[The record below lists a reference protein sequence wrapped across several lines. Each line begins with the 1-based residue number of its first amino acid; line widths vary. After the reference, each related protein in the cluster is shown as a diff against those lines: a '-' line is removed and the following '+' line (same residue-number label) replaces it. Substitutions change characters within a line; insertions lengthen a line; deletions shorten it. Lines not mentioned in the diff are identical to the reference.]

1 MKYRGKDGNKR
12 NKKETKSGKT
22 GFVELLMMIVGYE
35 LLFWV
40 FYALLCG
47 ARFAL
52 VSLKGILSEEARAS
66 MSDIVDKLWKY
77 PAVKNVIGLVI
88 VFGFYFLG
96 KSLLGI
102 FSETSENDESYGAEG
117 SKEED

>member
-22 GFVELLMMIVGYE
+22 GFVELLMMVVGYE

-52 VSLKGILSEEARAS
+52 VSLKGVLNEEARAS
-66 MSDIVDKLWKY
+66 MSGIVGKLWKY

-96 KSLLGI
+96 KYLLGI
-102 FSETSENDESYGAEG
+102 LSETSENDESYGAEE